1 MSRMIRPAH
10 LVQGDV
16 IGIVA
21 PASPVEREVLERS
34 FQFLEQLGLR
44 YKVGRSV
51 YKKNGYLAGT
61 DEERLADLHEM
72 FKDPE
77 VKGIFCA
84 GGGYGS
90 ARYAEQLD
98 LDLIHNHPKVFW
110 GFSDITYLHTAIR
123 QGAGLVTFH
132 GPMLASCVAQDEF
145 HEMSGKMFGQLFA
158 PVEVHY
164 SEAISPL
171 ETLVGGVAEGEVVGG
186 NLTQLVNSLGS
197 EFEIKT
203 NHRLLVIEDVGE
215 EPYKVDR
222 LLNQLRLAGK
232 LREAAGIVIGDFA
245 KAAPTK
251 PYASLTMDEVFE
263 QYFGK
268 LHQPVV
274 KGFRIGHCEPNIAIP
289 FGVKGRLDANSK
301 TLTILPGVE

>member
-1 MSRMIRPAH
+1 MIRPARITA
-10 LVQGDV
+10 GDV

-34 FQFLEQLGLR
+34 FSFLEQLGLR
-44 YKVGRSV
+44 YKIGESV
-51 YKKNGYLAGT
+51 YKKHGYLAGT
-61 DEERLADLHEM
+61 DEERLADLHAM

-77 VKGIFCA
+77 VKGIICA

-98 LDLIHNHPKVFW
+98 MDVIHENPKVFW

-145 HEMSGKMFGQLFA
+145 HELSGKMFGQLFN

-197 EFEIKT
+197 EFEIQT
-203 NHRLLVIEDVGE
+203 NKRLLVIEDVGE

-232 LREAAGIVIGDFA
+232 LREAAGVVIGNFA
-245 KAAPTK
+245 KASPAK
-251 PYASLTMDEVFE
+251 PGVTLTMDDVFAH
-263 QYFGK
+263 YFGN
-268 LHQPVV
+268 LSQPVV
-274 KGFRIGHCEPNIAIP
+274 KGFQIGHCEPNIAIP
-289 FGVKGRLDANSK
+289 LGVKGRLDADHK

>member
-21 PASPVEREVLERS
+21 PASPVEREELERS
-34 FQFLEQLGLR
+34 FQFLDQLGLR
-44 YKVGRSV
+44 YKIGQSV
-51 YKKNGYLAGT
+51 YKKNGYLAGA

-77 VKGIFCA
+77 VKGILCA

-90 ARYAEQLD
+90 ARYVEQLD

-110 GFSDITYLHTAIR
+110 GYSDITCLHTAIR

-145 HEMSGKMFGQLFA
+145 HELSGKMFGQLFT
-158 PVEVHY
+158 PVEIHY

-186 NLTQLVNSLGS
+186 NLTQLANSLGS

-203 NHRLLVIEDVGE
+203 TNRLLVIEDVGE

-245 KAAPTK
+245 KATPSK
-251 PYASLTMDEVFE
+251 PNDSLTMDEVFE
-263 QYFGK
+263 HHFGK
-268 LHQPVV
+268 FDQPVV

-289 FGVKGRLDANSK
+289 LGVKGRLDANSK